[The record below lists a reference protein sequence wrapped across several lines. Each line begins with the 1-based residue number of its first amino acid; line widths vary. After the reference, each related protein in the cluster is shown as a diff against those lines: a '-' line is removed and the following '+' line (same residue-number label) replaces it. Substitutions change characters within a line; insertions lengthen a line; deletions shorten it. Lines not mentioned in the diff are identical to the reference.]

1 MTFASDREQE
11 CWKIAGATSLFP
23 FQMHWAHQWLTRDP
37 WGIEGSGGVAL
48 TEPHISSYLS
58 VGEDWEVPANGVQ
71 LQLPQAT
78 AQGST
83 KSDVV

>member
-1 MTFASDREQE
+1 MTNSRNAER
-11 CWKIAGATSLFP
+11 SLVQHLCFP
-23 FQMHWAHQWLTRDP
+23 SRCTGLTQQLTGDP
-37 WGIEGSGGVAL
+37 WDIEGSGGVAL

-58 VGEDWEVPANGVQ
+58 AGEDWEVPGNGVQ

>member
-1 MTFASDREQE
+1 MAFASDKQQE
-11 CWKIAGATSLFP
+11 CWKIAGAASLFP
-23 FQMHWAHQWLTRDP
+23 FQMHWAHQQLTGDP
-37 WGIEGSGGVAL
+37 WDIEGSGGVAL

-58 VGEDWEVPANGVQ
+58 AGEDWEVPSNGVQ